1 MFSEKEIEQAAP
13 YYSLEIY
20 SRFGALYNGLLA

>member
-1 MFSEKEIEQAAP
+1 MFSEEIEQAAP